1 MESFVCR
8 ILTSYQL
15 QIQLNDTNT
24 DILQSCSVDHFLTMK
39 DFDINL
45 ILFEGNIMTR
55 VSLGSEDENFL
66 SYWIILETS

>member
-1 MESFVCR
+1 MIQ
-8 ILTSYQL
+8 ILIFSKA
-15 QIQLNDTNT
+15 
-24 DILQSCSVDHFLTMK
+24 VDHFLTMK
-39 DFDINL
+39 DFDINF